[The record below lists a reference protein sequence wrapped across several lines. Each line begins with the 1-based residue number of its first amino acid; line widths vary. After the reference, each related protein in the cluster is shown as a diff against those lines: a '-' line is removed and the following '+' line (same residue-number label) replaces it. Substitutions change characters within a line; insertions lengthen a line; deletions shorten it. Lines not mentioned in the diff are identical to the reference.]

1 MRRNSD
7 PDRMKK
13 IMVYFIGFI
22 MVSSVFGVIFLG
34 FGSEQGENS
43 LQYNGLGFTL
53 RNNFWTVVH
62 DDIPLSFVYA
72 PQDVEM
78 IAFDGNSAYMLKNAV
93 EIDLTS
99 DFNDTFAEGI
109 ALAQYQMGIVL
120 QPYDKFLRQGFTST
134 QGNFQAITCKDS
146 SASVPVIYFRK
157 GNSTRLLA
165 EENCII
171 AEAATIQDMI
181 RVKDRIIYGM
191 LGIIE

>member
-1 MRRNSD
+1 MRRSGD

-34 FGSEQGENS
+34 FGSNPGSNS
-43 LQYNGLGFTL
+43 LQYNGLTFVL
-53 RNNFWTVVH
+53 RDNFWTVIHKDV
-62 DDIPLSFVYA
+62 PLSFVYA
-72 PQDVEM
+72 PQDVET
-78 IAFDGNSAYMLKNAV
+78 IEFDKNAAASLKNAV

-109 ALAQYQMGIVL
+109 ALAQYQMNIVL
-120 QPYDKFLRQGFTST
+120 QPYDVFLRQGFTSK
-134 QGNFQAITCKDS
+134 QSNFPIITCKDS
-146 SASVPVIYFRK
+146 SESVPVIYFKR
-157 GNSTRLLA
+157 GNSTKLLL
-165 EENCII
+165 ENSCII
-171 AEAATIQDMI
+171 AEAATSQDMI

>member
-1 MRRNSD
+1 MRRDDN

-43 LQYNGLGFTL
+43 LQYNGLTFVL

-78 IAFDGNSAYMLKNAV
+78 IAFDNDAASRLKNAV

-109 ALAQYQMGIVL
+109 ALAQYQMVIVL
-120 QPYDKFLRQGFTST
+120 QPYDNFLRQGFTT
-134 QGNFQAITCKDS
+134 KQGNFPAITCKDS

-157 GNSTRLLA
+157 GNSTRLSF
-165 EENCII
+165 EDNCII

-181 RVKDRIIYGM
+181 RVKDRIVYGM
-191 LGIIE
+191 LGIIG